1 MAEEDAQEIK
11 IEPDDPEYALE
22 EHIIFKRKTES
33 LNIQLRKI
41 IQDSLSEFRLIMDGS
56 TYAFTKLSLANK
68 GLTAI
73 SDVIAEYPHL
83 RYLYLNIE

>member
-1 MAEEDAQEIK
+1 MAEEDGQEIK
-11 IEPDDPEYALE
+11 IEPDDPEYLLE

-33 LNIQLRKI
+33 LNIQLRKL
-41 IQDSLSEFRLIMDGS
+41 IQDNLSEFRLIMDGS
-56 TYAFTKLSLANK
+56 TYAFTKLNLANK

-83 RYLYLNIE
+83 RYL